1 MRQAGGAPR
10 RVPRSA
16 PSCTS
21 ATTSSG
27 VMARSSATCAGVRK
41 SPTSSFDML
50 PLCGRSGRPRAPVD
64 NFRGGCGIS
73 ASISCMS
80 SSSRAPRGRRPA
92 WLVVRL
98 AIGIV
103 LVLAS
108 VAGVWFIVHAARVTE
123 PALAASRPLVPGQT
137 VTAAAVVELE
147 VRPGGAP
154 GGSLTP
160 AGLEGGL
167 VATRVIDSGEL
178 LARGAVDEAD
188 VVDATTVVVRSALD
202 VPEVVERGSTV
213 ELWAAP
219 LVAPGEHGE
228 PESIVAS
235 ATIDSGSP

>member
-1 MRQAGGAPR
+1 M
-10 RVPRSA
+10 
-16 PSCTS
+16 
-21 ATTSSG
+21 
-27 VMARSSATCAGVRK
+27 
-41 SPTSSFDML
+41 
-50 PLCGRSGRPRAPVD
+50 
-64 NFRGGCGIS
+64 
-73 ASISCMS
+73 
-80 SSSRAPRGRRPA
+80 
-92 WLVVRL
+92 RL

-137 VTAAAVVELE
+137 VTAADVVELE
-147 VRPGGAP
+147 VRLGEAADGY
-154 GGSLTP
+154 LTP
-160 AGLEGGL
+160 ADLEGGL
-167 VATRVIDSGEL
+167 VVTRVIDSGEL

-235 ATIDSGSP
+235 ATVAEIRTEEGVVSQAGAALELVVARDAVAVVLEHVAGGSALSAVPVAVPREPAPAPEQAGAGDEATPSPAPAEDAE